1 MRDLSNLHTKRLLV
15 NFESDEIK
23 QEREIDMVTQ
33 EITEIFRHSESIL
46 KLFSNQPDEYT
57 INSSE
62 KTIRNNLQRTMAKKL
77 QGLSGSFRTSQKVNS
92 ISNKQF

>member
-46 KLFSNQPDEYT
+46 KLFSNQADEYT

-62 KTIRNNLQRTMAKKL
+62 RTIRNNLQRTMAKKL
-77 QGLSGSFRTSQKVNS
+77 QGLSGSFRTSQKV
-92 ISNKQF
+92 IP